1 MKDFL
6 KFIENFASG
15 QILNLNLFMFFSI
28 MAGLLEFI
36 GIFAV
41 YPFILMIVSPKMIM
55 ENPVFYRIF
64 DTLGISNFAVITI
77 FLAVFITF
85 IFIFKNLMMV
95 FMVMWQ
101 TKFSIRWKNI
111 VSNRFMGYY
120 LFADYKECLKIYDA
134 DKIYNTTVLCNQAID
149 DFVFRV
155 LSLVSNFIILFII
168 LSLLVVK
175 FPYSTFITAL
185 FIALALVLQND
196 LFKKRTAEIAKKFS
210 DINEKVNEKII
221 ENINHLKEIKIFEAQ
236 QIFFNKYLAAKNDFV
251 DLNYSVRI
259 LNLIPPYFIEIIIVF
274 TLIILIGL
282 ISLQVFTN
290 PTEMIASYALIVT
303 AFFRMAPILGRIQ
316 TAFNHINSSREF
328 IKKLNNEYEK
338 FNFEKMDTGEIEEIK
353 FTDKIILKDVN
364 FAYDDINFV
373 LKDIN
378 LEIKKG
384 EFVGIVGTTGCGKST
399 LLDIIMGLL
408 PINLGEILI
417 DGENVD
423 FRALRKL
430 VGYVPQQINLLHT
443 SLRNNVAFGRKID
456 DLKIIEALEQAQI
469 DISNFEGGLDFDLKI
484 NGLSQGQKQRIAI
497 ARAIYHNSEIL
508 ILDEATSALD
518 NETEGKLMQ
527 IIDTFRDKKTIIAV
541 AHRLSTLKNC
551 DKIINLENGKIVKND

>member
-1 MKDFL
+1 M
-6 KFIENFASG
+6 
-15 QILNLNLFMFFSI
+15 
-28 MAGLLEFI
+28 
-36 GIFAV
+36 
-41 YPFILMIVSPKMIM
+41 
-55 ENPVFYRIF
+55 
-64 DTLGISNFAVITI
+64 
-77 FLAVFITF
+77 
-85 IFIFKNLMMV
+85 
-95 FMVMWQ
+95 
-101 TKFSIRWKNI
+101 
-111 VSNRFMGYY
+111 
-120 LFADYKECLKIYDA
+120 
-134 DKIYNTTVLCNQAID
+134 
-149 DFVFRV
+149 
-155 LSLVSNFIILFII
+155 
-168 LSLLVVK
+168 
-175 FPYSTFITAL
+175 
-185 FIALALVLQND
+185 
-196 LFKKRTAEIAKKFS
+196 
-210 DINEKVNEKII
+210 
-221 ENINHLKEIKIFEAQ
+221 
-236 QIFFNKYLAAKNDFV
+236 
-251 DLNYSVRI
+251 DLNYKVRI

-353 FTDKIILKDVN
+353 FADKMILKDVN

-373 LKDIN
+373 LKDLN

-399 LLDIIMGLL
+399 LSDIIMGLL
-408 PINLGEILI
+408 PINSGEILI

-469 DISNFEGGLDFDLKI
+469 KISNFEGGLDFDLKN

-518 NETEGKLMQ
+518 NETEEKLMQ
-527 IIDTFRDKKTIIAV
+527 IIDAFRGKKTIIAV

-551 DKIINLENGKIVKND
+551 DKIITLENGKIVKND

>member
-55 ENPVFYRIF
+55 DNPVFYRIF

-101 TKFSIRWKNI
+101 KKFSIRWKNI
-111 VSNRFMGYY
+111 VSKRFMGYY

-196 LFKKRTAEIAKKFS
+196 IFKNRTAKIAKEFAE
-210 DINEKVNEKII
+210 INEKVNEK
-221 ENINHLKEIKIFEAQ
+221 INHLKEIKIFEAQ
-236 QIFFNKYLAAKNDFV
+236 QIFFDEYLDVKKKYV
-251 DLNYSVRI
+251 DLNYKVRI
-259 LNLIPPYFIEIIIVF
+259 LNLIPPYFIE
-274 TLIILIGL
+274 
-282 ISLQVFTN
+282 
-290 PTEMIASYALIVT
+290 
-303 AFFRMAPILGRIQ
+303 
-316 TAFNHINSSREF
+316 
-328 IKKLNNEYEK
+328 
-338 FNFEKMDTGEIEEIK
+338 
-353 FTDKIILKDVN
+353 
-364 FAYDDINFV
+364 
-373 LKDIN
+373 
-378 LEIKKG
+378 
-384 EFVGIVGTTGCGKST
+384 
-399 LLDIIMGLL
+399 
-408 PINLGEILI
+408 
-417 DGENVD
+417 
-423 FRALRKL
+423 
-430 VGYVPQQINLLHT
+430 
-443 SLRNNVAFGRKID
+443 
-456 DLKIIEALEQAQI
+456 
-469 DISNFEGGLDFDLKI
+469 
-484 NGLSQGQKQRIAI
+484 
-497 ARAIYHNSEIL
+497 
-508 ILDEATSALD
+508 
-518 NETEGKLMQ
+518 
-527 IIDTFRDKKTIIAV
+527 
-541 AHRLSTLKNC
+541 
-551 DKIINLENGKIVKND
+551 

>member
-36 GIFAV
+36 G
-41 YPFILMIVSPKMIM
+41 
-55 ENPVFYRIF
+55 IF

-430 VGYVPQQINLLHT
+430 VGYVRQ
-443 SLRNNVAFGRKID
+443 
-456 DLKIIEALEQAQI
+456 
-469 DISNFEGGLDFDLKI
+469 
-484 NGLSQGQKQRIAI
+484 
-497 ARAIYHNSEIL
+497 EIQL
-508 ILDEATSALD
+508 VQT
-518 NETEGKLMQ
+518 
-527 IIDTFRDKKTIIAV
+527 
-541 AHRLSTLKNC
+541 
-551 DKIINLENGKIVKND
+551 